1 MEVVSKVPPL
11 DHLFSRFTPVY
22 HQKSSMTRVYH
33 QKSSVTRVNLPAI
46 EIGAAE
52 IKMPL
57 LKLSLGS
64 AGSISAGTGLET
76 PETGN

>member
-1 MEVVSKVPPL
+1 MNFPPNYNDELANTSKGW
-11 DHLFSRFTPVY
+11 R
-22 HQKSSMTRVYH
+22 
-33 QKSSVTRVNLPAI
+33 
-46 EIGAAE
+46 IGAAE

-57 LKLSLGS
+57 LKFSLGS

>member
-1 MEVVSKVPPL
+1 MNFPPNYN
-11 DHLFSRFTPVY
+11 DEKSRLIPP
-22 HQKSSMTRVYH
+22 KGWR
-33 QKSSVTRVNLPAI
+33 
-46 EIGAAE
+46 IGAAE

-57 LKLSLGS
+57 LKFSLGS